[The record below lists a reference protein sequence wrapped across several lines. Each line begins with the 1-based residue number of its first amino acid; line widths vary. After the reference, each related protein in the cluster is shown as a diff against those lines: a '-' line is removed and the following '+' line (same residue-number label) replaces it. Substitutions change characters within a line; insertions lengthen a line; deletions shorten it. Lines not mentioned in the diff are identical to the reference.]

1 MEEAKKEDNNII
13 EFIESK
19 GYIRFEANTTATS
32 KALYASYII
41 WCSDNAEKPFSER
54 TFATFFKNNAA
65 KLGITYDKNLSID
78 YGKTARG
85 YHGVHV
91 QVRTDGYVQM
101 RIA

>member
-1 MEEAKKEDNNII
+1 M
-13 EFIESK
+13 
-19 GYIRFEANTTATS
+19 
-32 KALYASYII
+32 

-54 TFATFFKNNAA
+54 TFLGHLKNNAK
-65 KLGITYDKNLSID
+65 KLNLIYDKNISQD

-91 QVRTDGYVQM
+91 QVRTDGYMQM